1 MLLSVVSLTTASLK
15 EMNEDFCK
23 IFFFLAGEECQMT
36 VKVSALAHIP
46 KMFKSRVSLP
56 MTPTAQMKDGRIP
69 LLPDMSLC
77 GRSPEASE

>member
-1 MLLSVVSLTTASLK
+1 
-15 EMNEDFCK
+15 
-23 IFFFLAGEECQMT
+23 MT

-69 LLPDMSLC
+69 LLLDMSLC
-77 GRSPEASE
+77 GRSPEASEWQSISLGPSRRKRPCPL

>member
-1 MLLSVVSLTTASLK
+1 
-15 EMNEDFCK
+15 
-23 IFFFLAGEECQMT
+23 MT

-69 LLPDMSLC
+69 LLLDMSLC